1 MANEIDR
8 LEIAVEAEAS
18 KANRALSGMEKRLN
32 KIADSI
38 EKVVSLSSSIDS
50 IGNFDLSTFEKAQS
64 QIDEVMASAK
74 KLGRTNMSPRV
85 NRADL
90 KYAAKSVD
98 ELKEKF
104 KDVGKNTDIS
114 DMGLPELKQ
123 KAEAAESALGRAQ
136 DRMNK
141 KTTVEGTDKLGKTW
155 YDLVYDI
162 QKATNMLDVY
172 KSRISEINAEQAK
185 LNNFTIN
192 KGNDTPAVSR
202 PSVASMA
209 NIPRVR
215 ESAFTRNRTGIG
227 SALAEPDIGKFISDD
242 TIRKTNTF
250 EAQIQRLKS
259 ELRGLASSG
268 YTQFDPE
275 YDAVARELAE
285 VTNAQRMYNKEL
297 RDTAS
302 AEYKAANSTR
312 STAEVFAG
320 LKSTLN
326 GVNKFFTG
334 IWSGAKKAGK
344 GLVSFAAGARS
355 LTKTLASPI
364 SALGRLK
371 DSLLGVQ
378 KQSGR
383 RFGVPQMIGM
393 SVLYSTIFGM
403 ISGIKNALKE
413 GSDNLVQY
421 SNAYNQS
428 ISGIMS
434 SLSYLKNAW
443 AAAFAPIVNAVGPY
457 LQKFVDMVATALNAV
472 GKFFAALTGKG
483 FTVKAVKVMQDYGA
497 SLADTGKG
505 ASDGLDD
512 ANKAAKELQKTVMGF
527 DELNIL
533 NDPNS
538 GSGGSSGGSGGGGG
552 GGGGGVSPMDMFE
565 TVPVDGALADL
576 AKKMRDAALRE
587 DWEALGKIMADGIN
601 KGMQKVYDAINWDTV
616 GPKITW
622 FVNAFT
628 RTFNS
633 LVKYIDWDLMG
644 RTIGAGI
651 NTIVNTL
658 NLLIEGIDWKQLG
671 AKFATGVN
679 GIFTE
684 VNFENLGRF
693 LGNKFMIIWNILDGF
708 VNGNG
713 KDGGLNYA
721 LMGKK
726 FGDGVNGI
734 FTRVNFTTIGS
745 VLSSALNGLAQIIQN
760 FVNTVKWDEI
770 ASNLYNG
777 INTFIHNTD
786 WAGLGQSLSDLV
798 MSLLGTI
805 RQVIDNTDWVA
816 FGQAIGDFLGSIDW
830 WGIFTTVAG
839 GILEA
844 VKGVVSGLLD
854 SGSGTAFLVILAAI
868 KGIPAI
874 FKMVDFASSAAKWVT
889 DAATNLS
896 NLGGLIKTGTIPGV
910 TEGVAKIAGEGGIFS
925 KLATGASSVVSK
937 IGPVLGSIGSVI
949 FSPQGLLI
957 MGIIAGVAL
966 VVTHWDEIKEA
977 ATKVKDWVAEKWTA
991 LKDKTS
997 EVWGKITTYLGGKWD
1012 DLKSWASTKF
1022 ENIKAT
1028 VSQKWDN
1035 IKTNTTEKW
1044 NSIKSGLG
1052 TIWDGLK
1059 STAGTVF
1066 NSIKDK
1072 VKNAWSGT
1080 KTDTD
1085 SSWKGTKQSLDST
1098 LSGMDTSVRSK
1109 MDSIKR
1115 TMSSGMQSVL
1125 STHKNN
1131 MSQMRS
1137 ATSSGMDSIEN
1148 AFRNL
1153 PNKVRTAVNGM
1164 RGVGRDAA
1172 QSFADG
1178 FKSVYIPTPHIG
1190 VSSYSYHNVGH
1201 SFFATPNFDVNWY
1214 AKGGFP
1220 QMGEMF
1226 VANEKGPEM
1235 VGRMG
1240 NKNVVAN
1247 NNQIATGI
1255 KNAVVQGMME
1265 VAGLFSGN
1273 DNGKEPVFYVTVK
1286 TENDEVLARAVQ
1298 RGQDKLDYRFST

>member
-242 TIRKTNTF
+242 TIGKVNTF
-250 EAQIQRLKS
+250 EAQIRSLKA
-259 ELRGLASSG
+259 ELRELASSG

-275 YDAVARELAE
+275 YDSVARELAD

-297 RDTAS
+297 RDTARS
-302 AEYKAANSTR
+302 EYESTHATRSVEDALKSLRSIHSGVGKVFSGIWTGSKKAA
-312 STAEVFAG
+312 
-320 LKSTLN
+320 
-326 GVNKFFTG
+326 
-334 IWSGAKKAGK
+334 K
-344 GLVSFAAGARS
+344 GLLSFAAVARS

-371 DSLLGVQ
+371 NSLLGVQ

-393 SVLYSTIFGM
+393 SILYSTIFGM

-428 ISGIMS
+428 ISGMMS
-434 SLSYLKNAW
+434 SLTYLKNSW
-443 AAAFAPIVNAVGPY
+443 AAAFAPIVNVVAPY
-457 LQKFVDMVATALNAV
+457 IQKFVDMIATALNAL

-483 FTVKAVKVMQDYGA
+483 FTVKSVKVLQDYGA

-512 ANKAAKELQKTVMGF
+512 ANKAAKELQRTVMGF

-533 NDPNS
+533 NDPNKS
-538 GSGGSSGGSGGGGG
+538 SGGGSGGSPG

-576 AKKMRDAALRE
+576 AKKMRDAAKRG

-601 KGMQKVYDAINWDTV
+601 KGMQKVYDAINWKKV
-616 GPKITW
+616 GPKVTK
-622 FVNAFT
+622 FVRAFT
-628 RTFNS
+628 RTMNS

-644 RTIGAGI
+644 RTLGAGV
-651 NTIVNTL
+651 NTLVNTL
-658 NLLIEGIDWKQLG
+658 NLLIGNGGIDFKQIGRKLSMGLRGAIGEIEWTNLG
-671 AKFATGVN
+671 NLLGNYFMISWNILNGFVTDMSRKSDLGMTGWAELGRSLGKALKGVFEKIDFDTIADTFIKGFN
-679 GIFTE
+679 GIFE
-684 VNFENLGRF
+684 VLKNFNAEKPFEGLGKKISDALNKIIREIDPAEAGEAISDFVLGILDELVYVAEHTNWEAFGRKIGQMLSKIDWNKIIGDVFIIIKEVFFGMIDGLSDSVGGKFVLFVAGLAAAFKGGGVVLAAAELVAGIKKNFDTLSGVFGKSTSAAADAASGAGSAASTAGNTIDIFGGKLGGLAGKFANSASWTTFFHKNLSDLNKVAGESPEAYNGLIST
-693 LGNKFMIIWNILDGF
+693 LGQLRDSGQITDNKFNDFYSTLSTAQAKGVSFEDAMTYVRDELSKSGVSAEDFESTLSRTLDSLGTSAPRKAKIIGAGIGDGTESGIRESRSKVENATKGIGSKIIEAFKNILGIHSPSTVF
-708 VNGNG
+708 
-713 KDGGLNYA
+713 YS
-721 LMGKK
+721 
-726 FGDGVNGI
+726 FG
-734 FTRVNFTTIGS
+734 
-745 VLSSALNGLAQIIQN
+745 
-760 FVNTVKWDEI
+760 VNTVEGF
-770 ASNLYNG
+770 NNG
-777 INTFIHNTD
+777 FD
-786 WAGLGQSLSDLV
+786 SKSSSAKQKVQSLGESLKKS
-798 MSLLGTI
+798 MSKTLDNLSESTSNTI
-805 RQVIDNTDWVA
+805 SGIKDKFN
-816 FGQAIGDFLGSIDW
+816 QAKQS
-830 WGIFTTVAG
+830 
-839 GILEA
+839 
-844 VKGVVSGLLD
+844 
-854 SGSGTAFLVILAAI
+854 
-868 KGIPAI
+868 
-874 FKMVDFASSAAKWVT
+874 ASSAASNILRVF
-889 DAATNLS
+889 S
-896 NLGGLIKTGTIPGV
+896 NLHIPLPHLSVSFSHIKAGNTTIP
-910 TEGVAKIAGEGGIFS
+910 I
-925 KLATGASSVVSK
+925 
-937 IGPVLGSIGSVI
+937 
-949 FSPQGLLI
+949 
-957 MGIIAGVAL
+957 
-966 VVTHWDEIKEA
+966 
-977 ATKVKDWVAEKWTA
+977 
-991 LKDKTS
+991 
-997 EVWGKITTYLGGKWD
+997 
-1012 DLKSWASTKF
+1012 
-1022 ENIKAT
+1022 
-1028 VSQKWDN
+1028 
-1035 IKTNTTEKW
+1035 
-1044 NSIKSGLG
+1044 
-1052 TIWDGLK
+1052 
-1059 STAGTVF
+1059 
-1066 NSIKDK
+1066 
-1072 VKNAWSGT
+1072 
-1080 KTDTD
+1080 
-1085 SSWKGTKQSLDST
+1085 
-1098 LSGMDTSVRSK
+1098 
-1109 MDSIKR
+1109 
-1115 TMSSGMQSVL
+1115 
-1125 STHKNN
+1125 
-1131 MSQMRS
+1131 
-1137 ATSSGMDSIEN
+1137 
-1148 AFRNL
+1148 
-1153 PNKVRTAVNGM
+1153 
-1164 RGVGRDAA
+1164 
-1172 QSFADG
+1172 
-1178 FKSVYIPTPHIG
+1178 
-1190 VSSYSYHNVGH
+1190 
-1201 SFFATPNFDVNWY
+1201 PNFSVNWY

-1220 QMGEMF
+1220 KIGEMF

-1235 VGRMG
+1235 LGKMGGR
-1240 NKNVVAN
+1240 NTVAN
-1247 NNQIATGI
+1247 NKQITDGI
-1255 KNAVVQGMME
+1255 AAAVGPAVYNAVIAALSSSGSRGGNNNPEFNIYVGGRKLTDVVVEE
-1265 VAGLFSGN
+1265 VNKMTQSSG
-1273 DNGKEPVFYVTVK
+1273 KCPILT
-1286 TENDEVLARAVQ
+1286 
-1298 RGQDKLDYRFST
+1298 